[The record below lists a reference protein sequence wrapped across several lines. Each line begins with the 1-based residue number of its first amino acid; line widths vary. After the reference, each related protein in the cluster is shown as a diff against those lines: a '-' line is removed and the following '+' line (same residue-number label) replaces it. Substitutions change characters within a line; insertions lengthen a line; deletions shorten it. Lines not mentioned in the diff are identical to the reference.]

1 MLKMIDL
8 TRALQIWTR
17 IGGVAECFFADRTI
31 SRDEGLRAYR
41 IASIGRICRI
51 LSLVILASAPVAAD
65 DGLRIETEVFVP
77 EQVQPISHNL
87 TLVRSATVYDFLLND
102 PLEVAV
108 FDRERG
114 QFSILQVKQKTKTTF
129 DSQELLQRMDRMRV
143 LARSSGPLIQFS
155 AYPEFDYQFDAAR
168 SRMSFT
174 SPLVKYVLD
183 VMRPDNV
190 DMVHRYRDFSDWYTM
205 LNALRPGMRPP
216 HARMEVNKRLAD
228 EGSLPK
234 QVQLELT
241 VGQGPSAK
249 TRSARSVHQYGWE
262 LTAEDRARI
271 DTADLQLQQFQALGP
286 EEYHRRLLVKSHN

>member
-8 TRALQIWTR
+8 TWALQIWTR

-51 LSLVILASAPVAAD
+51 LSLVILASAPVAAN

-87 TLVRSATVYDFLLND
+87 TLIRSATVYDFLLND

-155 AYPEFDYQFDAAR
+155 AYPEFDYQFDDAR

-190 DMVHRYRDFSDWYTM
+190 DMVHRYRDFSDWYAM

-216 HARMEVNKRLAD
+216 HARMEDGQQTSPWRSGNLSPKVD
-228 EGSLPK
+228 GSCFWIHTRTLRVKNPLKHECESVSWLLPT
-234 QVQLELT
+234 LT
-241 VGQGPSAK
+241 LNWCSRYHAVAVRAATCG
-249 TRSARSVHQYGWE
+249 TRHG
-262 LTAEDRARI
+262 
-271 DTADLQLQQFQALGP
+271 
-286 EEYHRRLLVKSHN
+286 KSSPWA